1 MIIDQLFE
9 DDDKKKKLNEIDP
22 RNYDSDE
29 DYYNDLYGDDDDE
42 DFDGDA
48 ADDEVADMDNDEESH
63 YEKYVRVNN
72 LEEEMP
78 VIGQATGTNSQTDTP
93 PNRSFGVMI
102 KYTLPGKDGNGAV
115 KVWQALET
123 VLPRDYPR
131 VPFQQQST
139 REPQARVLADL
150 RNDQFS
156 IVKQN
161 ISSQD
166 IAETIASKF
175 EGKGIPAE
183 VIDGGVYEEAMG
195 RKTDA
200 KGRTQQ
206 QWIQAVYK
214 KFPDARIVQAK
225 MIDGPCHAMLPD
237 GRKFSWTP
245 VQGMAEAKASTAAFR
260 ASNAKRAKLNAMSPE
275 ERKEYDKE
283 QAEKQRKR
291 DDARLEKE
299 RQKLAAK
306 KGIDED
312 LNRRGF
318 LQGLGMAAAGAAGL
332 SAAGA
337 AQARATPDWMEKVKR
352 AKALMAK
359 GQSREQTARIMGIK
373 GPNPGGAGPMSGDWG
388 AVNYAAQEMRVKE
401 STTPKQRKLNEAM
414 LMEDPIYRKFKGVGR
429 YIAERRMSEK
439 EILQVFA
446 DAEAGMTDKGTGAN
460 RTFLGRGKDTT
471 MDFAGGVKDAVSGV
485 LNSIQ
490 NSVPVRAVD
499 VAWDQATDAMAN
511 MTGGQKGAVMQ
522 AITKYRN
529 LAKQYPKTAGFAKA
543 ALVAIAG
550 LATGGAGLPAIAG
563 LTYALDSA
571 IKGDK
576 LSSVLGKGAGAAALS
591 AAAQGVYNAMTP
603 PPGAEGLD
611 PSQFPAYDDDGNLMP
626 GFHINPESGQTYYDP
641 GLPDEVAGPAGDS
654 LAPSRFDAIV
664 DNAVDYKVKQGD
676 TLSDILADRKI
687 NPEAFKRLPGNEV
700 FFGPDGNPNLL
711 KAGQTIKLP
720 DPADIADL
728 NKMSWTTPSDPNLA
742 KDFGNP
748 DFYTGQYNQN
758 STSGLDAANNL
769 KQQELGRWGS
779 DNGMSAARAAKDAGG
794 GMDLGGST
802 DLPSNP
808 SAASDYGMG
817 GNAPIDYSQPGPI
830 STDSLGQKL
839 EYGMPVSDNGSFI
852 PPNPKLPAE
861 ELATQQAAYDAWKAD
876 FMRRFPNATQ
886 LPDGS
891 LQGIKPGLA
900 PMYPTNYTPGM
911 DTGGLTPK
919 AVQESIK
926 FKKLPF
932 EKLVD
937 QKSTVMNWAL
947 SESIGVKSKSVHLSA
962 VGTYTVFENVDRYR
976 KAIMELAGVP
986 GSTRPEFYRPDMPGG
1001 PGKQSKPGIIGKGLN
1016 WLDKAAGKVGGA
1028 LSNFG
1033 HQFTTNVTK
1042 EKLKMDWHQAG
1053 KPSDSDALAAWLV
1066 KQGVPQDV
1074 VTTVYGKMGI
1084 PYTAPAATTA
1094 AEPTGAT
1101 AAKPA
1106 VGAAQK
1112 QMPFYGTNPK
1122 TQKPWTY
1129 DELQAKATAGQA
1141 APAAPAAPAA
1151 TTTTAA
1157 NPAGFNAGNVMK
1169 LPGMEKYA
1177 TKPAPAKAPNF
1188 AQQGGGY
1195 AQINQPTTVSY
1206 STGTKPAT
1214 TAAAVSGP
1222 MKIGG
1227 QTLNPKNPADKK
1239 IIDKVQAQT
1248 AKVAEALKRPVAEML
1263 SMVETKEDVAKIKQ
1277 FVDQTFV
1284 KYGAVSESAF
1294 VVRNK
1299 LIEHITQVGAQ
1310 RRREFARKS

>member
-29 DYYNDLYGDDDDE
+29 DYYNDLHGDDDDE

-48 ADDEVADMDNDEESH
+48 ADDEVADMDNDEESY
-63 YEKYVRVNN
+63 YEKYVRTKN

-78 VIGQATGTNSQTDTP
+78 VIGQSTGTTSQTDTP
-93 PNRSFGVMI
+93 PRRSF
-102 KYTLPGKDGNGAV
+102 AV
-115 KVWQALET
+115 KIMADFYDKKPTPKAQEVWQALET

-131 VPFQQQST
+131 VPFQQAT
-139 REPQARVLADL
+139 GNEPQSRVMADI
-150 RNDQFS
+150 RDDKFS

-161 ISSQD
+161 ISSED

-183 VIDGGVYEEAMG
+183 VIHGGVYEEAMG

-225 MIDGPCHAMLPD
+225 MIDGPAHAMLPD

-245 VQGMAEAKASTAAFR
+245 VQGMAEAKVSTAAFR

-332 SAAGA
+332 GAAGA

-401 STTPKQRKLNEAM
+401 STTPKQRRLNEAM
-414 LMEDPIYRKFKGVGR
+414 LMEDPIYRKFKQVGR
-429 YIAERRMSEK
+429 YIAERKMTEK
-439 EILQVFA
+439 EILDVFA
-446 DAEAGMTDKGTGAN
+446 QAEQGMTNADTGAN
-460 RTFLGRGKDTT
+460 RTMLGRGKDTAT
-471 MDFAGGVKDAVSGV
+471 KFAGNVSGAVKGV
-485 LNSIQ
+485 LDSMRT
-490 NSVPVRAVD
+490 SVPVQAVE
-499 VAWDQATDAMAN
+499 VAYDQATDALADV
-511 MTGGQKGAVMQ
+511 TGGQDGPVMNVLKQ
-522 AITKYRN
+522 YRM
-529 LAKQYPKTAGFAKA
+529 LAKEYPKTTGLVRSALIMAAGM
-543 ALVAIAG
+543 
-550 LATGGAGLPAIAG
+550 ATGGAAPIAIIGALGALDRALKGNTLFNSLTGGAADSALAGVSQAVAGAMGSGADAASAAPGSSDFQLPADSVA
-563 LTYALDSA
+563 ANAQVDLD
-571 IKGDK
+571 
-576 LSSVLGKGAGAAALS
+576 AAREWINADEATRAEIEQITGMS
-591 AAAQGVYNAMTP
+591 AAQLQDIAVSNDLISNADSLAPGEEIVP
-603 PPGAEGLD
+603 PGGSTAAVPGAEG
-611 PSQFPAYDDDGNLMP
+611 FGGGTYTTMP
-626 GFHINPESGQTYYDP
+626 GDQGGYIAQSMGIPFKELEGLNPQITNWNK
-641 GLPDEVAGPAGDS
+641 LPVGTELQLPPTGDNVGSVWRDLSAGPGATTAAPGAETVPTAPATATTAPTAPATTA
-654 LAPSRFDAIV
+654 APSSPYG
-664 DNAVDYKVKQGD
+664 AVRGPMG
-676 TLSDILADRKI
+676 LSY
-687 NPEAFKRLPGNEV
+687 
-700 FFGPDGNPNLL
+700 
-711 KAGQTIKLP
+711 
-720 DPADIADL
+720 
-728 NKMSWTTPSDPNLA
+728 TTV
-742 KDFGNP
+742 
-748 DFYTGQYNQN
+748 
-758 STSGLDAANNL
+758 AN
-769 KQQELGRWGS
+769 
-779 DNGMSAARAAKDAGG
+779 
-794 GMDLGGST
+794 
-802 DLPSNP
+802 
-808 SAASDYGMG
+808 
-817 GNAPIDYSQPGPI
+817 
-830 STDSLGQKL
+830 
-839 EYGMPVSDNGSFI
+839 MPVI
-852 PPNPKLPAE
+852 PGQPLNP
-861 ELATQQAAYDAWKAD
+861 TQMAVADFAVQQGNQLSPVVQAAYD
-876 FMRRFPNATQ
+876 
-886 LPDGS
+886 
-891 LQGIKPGLA
+891 LA
-900 PMYPTNYTPGM
+900 KRG
-911 DTGGLTPK
+911 
-919 AVQESIK
+919 AVRESIK
-926 FKKLPF
+926 FKKLSF
-932 EKLVD
+932 DKLVD

-947 SESIGVKSKSVHLSA
+947 SESVGRKSHSVNLTT

-976 KAIMELAGVP
+976 KALLEYVETQP
-986 GSTRPEFYRPDMPGG
+986 GRPQLPDLYRPDMPDAPMQPADPAKKSWLGR
-1001 PGKQSKPGIIGKGLN
+1001 GLDA
-1016 WLDKAAGKVGGA
+1016 LDRGVKKVGGA

-1042 EKLKMDWHQAG
+1042 EKLKMNWHQAG
-1053 KPSDSDALAAWLV
+1053 KPSDSDQLAAWLV

-1084 PYTAPAATTA
+1084 PYTAPGTPAPAPTTPAAAPAAT
-1094 AEPTGAT
+1094 G
-1101 AAKPA
+1101 
-1106 VGAAQK
+1106 GAQK
-1112 QMPFYGTNPK
+1112 QMAFYGTNPK
-1122 TQKPWTY
+1122 TGKPWTY
-1129 DELQAKATAGQA
+1129 DELQAKATAG
-1141 APAAPAAPAA
+1141 APVPTGATAKPAA
-1151 TTTTAA
+1151 TSPT
-1157 NPAGFNAGNVMK
+1157 GFNAGNVMK

-1195 AQINQPTTVSY
+1195 AKVNQPTTVSY
-1206 STGTKPAT
+1206 SGMLGTKPAT
-1214 TAAAVSGP
+1214 APAATAPVSGP

-1239 IIDKVQAQT
+1239 IIDQVQAQT